1 MMSQILFETISMKPI
16 FRTKKIVNDIAP
28 KPVRKFFILYCI
40 YVSVTDD
47 VDVVTDDVS
56 KKSNLF
62 FLKQEN
68 STTYF

>member
-47 VDVVTDDVS
+47 VS
-56 KKSNLF
+56 KKTNLF
-62 FLKQEN
+62 FKQEN
-68 STTYF
+68 STTFF

>member
-47 VDVVTDDVS
+47 VS

-62 FLKQEN
+62 LNKKILLPI
-68 STTYF
+68 SK

>member
-16 FRTKKIVNDIAP
+16 FRTKKKIVNDIAP

-47 VDVVTDDVS
+47 VS

-62 FLKQEN
+62 LNKKILLPI
-68 STTYF
+68 SK